1 MTFEYERILK
11 LKNNNDFNLESNELN
26 LRDLNR
32 FLVLLKQ
39 FLQETKGN
47 IELSLGKAMD
57 ICYLKNFNKLQKTSV
72 YESLMMKM
80 KKNIPDFE
88 NLPYNIHQNVLV
100 NLDVNNNLIF
110 QHSKSTILKPQ
121 KTNFEIELKDF
132 LNLRGDNAKSL

>member
-1 MTFEYERILK
+1 MTSESLLKDLNVKDLLEMTFEYERILK

-88 NLPYNIHQNVLV
+88 NLPYNIQQNVLV

-110 QHSKSTILKPQ
+110 
-121 KTNFEIELKDF
+121 
-132 LNLRGDNAKSL
+132 

>member
-1 MTFEYERILK
+1 VTSESLLKDLNVKDLLEMTFEYERILK

-88 NLPYNIHQNVLV
+88 NLSYNIQQNVLV

-110 QHSKSTILKPQ
+110 
-121 KTNFEIELKDF
+121 
-132 LNLRGDNAKSL
+132 

>member
-1 MTFEYERILK
+1 MTSESLLKDLNVKDLLEMTFEYERILK

-80 KKNIPDFE
+80 KRNIPDFE
-88 NLPYNIHQNVLV
+88 NLPYNIQQNVLV
-100 NLDVNNNLIF
+100 NLDINNNLIF
-110 QHSKSTILKPQ
+110 
-121 KTNFEIELKDF
+121 
-132 LNLRGDNAKSL
+132 

>member
-88 NLPYNIHQNVLV
+88 NLPYNIQQNVLV

>member
-1 MTFEYERILK
+1 MTSESLLKDLNVKDLLEMTFEYERILK

-72 YESLMMKM
+72 YESLMMTM

-88 NLPYNIHQNVLV
+88 NLPYNIQQNVLV
-100 NLDVNNNLIF
+100 NLDINNNLIF
-110 QHSKSTILKPQ
+110 
-121 KTNFEIELKDF
+121 
-132 LNLRGDNAKSL
+132 